1 MGTERTLEVQSACS
15 EAPETLRQDVVA
27 CEQKESRRV
36 NSKSGVDQEDQEKK
50 EGCMWIR
57 TSLSLFLAIFIS
69 GNMSAA
75 VSGMLCWIDDPKVF
89 PIIEA
94 LWIRHAIFL
103 AK

>member
-1 MGTERTLEVQSACS
+1 MGTERSLEVQSPCS

-36 NSKSGVDQEDQEKK
+36 NSESGVDQKDQEDQEKK
-50 EGCMWIR
+50 EGCMWIH

-94 LWIRHAIFL
+94 LWIRPLF
-103 AK
+103 